1 MVFKVWKLFFI
12 DWTKF
17 FGASLMLRCWV
28 LFWVEM
34 FSKGVERCCKSSF
47 FYIIFWP
54 CYLNLSASR
63 FKWNGLYRPDFFRL
77 RVGEFAIDSFYF
89 ILDAM
94 VFYFLS
100 MKFVSTVASSVLL
113 RPGTP
118 WNWNS
123 LLRVLASYGW
133 MLKPLWVNEC
143 DTVTGSI
150 ERFFAD

>member
-1 MVFKVWKLFFI
+1 
-12 DWTKF
+12 
-17 FGASLMLRCWV
+17 
-28 LFWVEM
+28 M

-113 RPGTP
+113 RLGTP
-118 WNWNS
+118 
-123 LLRVLASYGW
+123 
-133 MLKPLWVNEC
+133 
-143 DTVTGSI
+143 
-150 ERFFAD
+150 